1 MACATNRTLTTGL
14 GIEMNDILIVGIA
27 TVDAIGRPLDEFPR
41 PGGLRFFE
49 HLTISTGG
57 CAINCSIALA
67 KLGVPC
73 DVVARVGTDILG
85 DFVAAELARHGVP
98 TDGIVRDSSTSTAFT
113 FVAVGSSG
121 ERSFFHT
128 TGADARI
135 CRADVP
141 PDRLRGCKLV
151 FVTGAMVMD
160 SLDGEPTA
168 ELLADARAAGATTL
182 LDTVYVETAPA
193 AEWHRRIVP
202 TLPYVDYFVPSRAE
216 ACALSGLEDL
226 SAIARDFQARGAAN
240 VVIKL
245 GERGAFCRDTQSRE
259 RLMPAFQVEPVVDA
273 TGAGDCWSAGFLVGL
288 REGLPLEQAALLG
301 NAVAA
306 HGIQAPGA
314 TAGVKP
320 LAVIRAFM
328 QANRPRSPGSACD
341 PGGAWQSQREKR

>member
-1 MACATNRTLTTGL
+1 
-14 GIEMNDILIVGIA
+14 MNDILIVGIA
-27 TVDAIGRPLDEFPR
+27 TVDAIARPVDEFPR

-73 DVVARVGTDILG
+73 DVIARVGMDMLG
-85 DFVAAELARHGVP
+85 DFVLAELERYGVP
-98 TDGIVRDSSTSTAFT
+98 GDAIARDGSTSTAFT
-113 FVAVGSSG
+113 FAAVSSTG
-121 ERSFFHT
+121 ERSFVHT
-128 TGADARI
+128 TGADARL

-141 PDRLRGCKLV
+141 PQRLAERKLV
-151 FVTGAMVMD
+151 FVTGTMLMD

-168 ELLADARAAGATTL
+168 ELLADARAAGAATL
-182 LDTVYVETAPA
+182 LDTVYVESTPA
-193 AEWHRRIVP
+193 TEWRRRVVP
-202 TLPYVDYFVPSRAE
+202 ALPHLDYFVPSRPE
-216 ACALSGLEDL
+216 ACAISGLEDL
-226 SAIARDFQARGAAN
+226 SEIARDFQARGARN

-245 GERGAFCRDTQSRE
+245 GARGAFCRDGRGRE
-259 RLMPAFQVEPVVDA
+259 RLVPAFRVEPVVDA

-288 REGLPLEQAALLG
+288 RDRLALEEAALLG

-320 LAVIRAFM
+320 LAAIRAFM
-328 QANRPRSPGSACD
+328 QANRARFAEED
-341 PGGAWQSQREKR
+341 

>member
-1 MACATNRTLTTGL
+1 
-14 GIEMNDILIVGIA
+14 MNDILIVGIA

-67 KLGVPC
+67 KLGLQC

-113 FVAVGSSG
+113 FAAVGSSG
-121 ERSFFHT
+121 ERSFLHT

-141 PDRLRGCKLV
+141 PDRLRGRKLV

-160 SLDGEPTA
+160 SLDGKPTA

-182 LDTVYVETAPA
+182 LDTVYVESASA
-193 AEWHRRIVP
+193 AEWRRRI
-202 TLPYVDYFVPSRAE
+202 LPALPHVEYFVPSRPE
-216 ACALSGLEDL
+216 ARAISGLEDL

-259 RLMPAFQVEPVVDA
+259 RLMPAFHVEPVVDA

-328 QANRPRSPGSACD
+328 QANRPRPATTD
-341 PGGAWQSQREKR
+341 Q

>member
-1 MACATNRTLTTGL
+1 MACATNRTLIAEL
-14 GIEMNDILIVGIA
+14 GIKMNDILIVGIA
-27 TVDAIGRPLDEFPR
+27 TVDAIGRPVDEFPR
-41 PGGLRFFE
+41 PGGLLFFE

-67 KLGVPC
+67 KLGVSC
-73 DVVARVGTDILG
+73 DLVARVGADILG
-85 DFVAAELARHGVP
+85 DFVVAELARHGVP
-98 TDGIVRDSSTSTAFT
+98 GDGVVRDSSTSTAFT
-113 FVAVGSSG
+113 FAAVGSSG
-121 ERSFFHT
+121 ERSFLHT

-141 PDRLRGCKLV
+141 PDRLRGRRLV

-168 ELLADARAAGATTL
+168 GLLSDARAAGATTL
-182 LDTVYVETAPA
+182 LDTVYVESASA

-202 TLPYVDYFVPSRAE
+202 ALPHVDYFVPSRPE
-216 ACALSGLEDL
+216 ARAISGLEDP
-226 SAIARDFQARGAAN
+226 SAIARDFQARGAGN

-245 GERGAFCRDTQSRE
+245 GERGAFCRDAQGQE
-259 RLMPAFQVEPVVDA
+259 RLVPAFPVEPVVDA

-314 TAGVKP
+314 TAGVEP
-320 LAVIRAFM
+320 LEAIRAFM
-328 QANRPRSPGSACD
+328 QTNQPRLA
-341 PGGAWQSQREKR
+341 

>member
-1 MACATNRTLTTGL
+1 MACATNRTLIAEL
-14 GIEMNDILIVGIA
+14 GIKMNDILIVGIA
-27 TVDAIGRPLDEFPR
+27 TVDAIGRPVDEFPR
-41 PGGLRFFE
+41 PGGLLFFE

-67 KLGVPC
+67 KLGVSC
-73 DVVARVGTDILG
+73 DLVARVGADILG
-85 DFVAAELARHGVP
+85 DFVVAELARHGVP
-98 TDGIVRDSSTSTAFT
+98 GDGVVRDSSTSTAFT
-113 FVAVGSSG
+113 FAAVGSSG
-121 ERSFFHT
+121 ERSFLHT

-141 PDRLRGCKLV
+141 PDRLRGRRLV

-168 ELLADARAAGATTL
+168 GLLSDARAAGATTL
-182 LDTVYVETAPA
+182 LDTVYVESASA

-202 TLPYVDYFVPSRAE
+202 ALPHVDYFVPSRPE
-216 ACALSGLEDL
+216 ARAISGLEDP
-226 SAIARDFQARGAAN
+226 SAIARDFQARGAGN

-245 GERGAFCRDTQSRE
+245 GERGAFCRDAQGQE
-259 RLMPAFQVEPVVDA
+259 RLVPAFHVEPVVDA

-314 TAGVKP
+314 TAGVEP
-320 LAVIRAFM
+320 LEAIRAFM
-328 QANRPRSPGSACD
+328 QTNQPRLA
-341 PGGAWQSQREKR
+341 